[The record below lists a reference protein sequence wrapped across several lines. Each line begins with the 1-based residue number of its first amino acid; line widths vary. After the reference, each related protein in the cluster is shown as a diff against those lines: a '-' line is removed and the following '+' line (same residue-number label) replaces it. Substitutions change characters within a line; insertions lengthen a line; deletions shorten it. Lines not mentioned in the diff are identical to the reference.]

1 MGVDEK
7 PTFRSR
13 LIVVRNS
20 FFRCAG
26 AIAVGVAI
34 ASFFADDILRLIAL
48 PLKNALGP
56 NGSMIYKGLT
66 EMIWIYIKIAFIFG
80 VILAVPYI
88 FYEIWRFLPEGP
100 KKAGAKSVL
109 PVIIISAFLFMGG
122 AVFGYIFAIP
132 LAFKFLLSFANE
144 QIQAVPSVE
153 EYLSFCLKFFIAF
166 GIIFEVPL
174 IVFFLSR
181 IGLVSVEKFR
191 KNRKYAILMAFV
203 IGAFFSA
210 DVVSQCM
217 MAIPIILLYEV
228 GIIVAWIS
236 GTRREKV
243 KSEESEV

>member
-1 MGVDEK
+1 MVVDEK
-7 PTFRSR
+7 QSFRSR
-13 LIVVRNS
+13 LIAIRNS

-26 AIAVGVAI
+26 AVAI
-34 ASFFADDILRLIAL
+34 GVTIAFFFAEDILKLIAL

-56 NGSMIYKGLT
+56 DGSMIYKGLT

-88 FYEIWRFLPEGP
+88 LYEIWRAMPESA
-100 KKAGAKSVL
+100 KKIGAKNVIL
-109 PVIIISAFLFMGG
+109 LIIISTFLFMGG

-144 QIQAVPSVE
+144 QIQAVPSIG

-166 GIIFEVPL
+166 GLVFEVPL
-174 IVFFLSR
+174 LVFFLSR

-191 KNRKYAILMAFV
+191 NNRKYAILAAFV

-217 MAIPIILLYEV
+217 MAIPMILLYEV

-236 GTRREKV
+236 GVRRGNV
-243 KSEESEV
+243 

>member
-1 MGVDEK
+1 MEVDEK
-7 PTFRSR
+7 QSFRSR
-13 LIVVRNS
+13 LIAIRNS
-20 FFRCAG
+20 LFRCAG

-34 ASFFADDILRLIAL
+34 ASFFAEDILKLIAL

-56 NGSMIYKGLT
+56 DGSMIYKGLT

-88 FYEIWRFLPEGP
+88 LYEIWRAMPEGA
-100 KKAGAKSVL
+100 KKIGAKSVIPL
-109 PVIIISAFLFMGG
+109 IIISTFLFMGG

-132 LAFKFLLSFANE
+132 LAFKFLLSFANAH
-144 QIQAVPSVE
+144 IQAVPSIE

-166 GIIFEVPL
+166 GLIFEVPL
-174 IVFFLSR
+174 LVFFLSR

-191 KNRKYAILMAFV
+191 NNRKYAILAAFV

-217 MAIPIILLYEV
+217 MAIPMILLYEV

-236 GTRREKV
+236 GVRRGNV
-243 KSEESEV
+243 